1 MEPVSTRGV
10 GTANQ
15 AEPGTPASP
24 VQRAQDRRQ
33 GSHSGIRA
41 QGEPKGPQRRSMRIP
56 GDARGQPC
64 RVTSRT
70 GTNMSQGIASE
81 SRKQTIRT
89 KELDKSPVIKMST
102 LFK

>member
-1 MEPVSTRGV
+1 MEPVSKRGV

-15 AEPGTPASP
+15 AEPGIPASP

-41 QGEPKGPQRRSMRIP
+41 QGEPKGPQRRSMRLP

-64 RVTSRT
+64 RVTPRT
-70 GTNMSQGIASE
+70 GTTMSQDVASE
-81 SRKQTIRT
+81 SRKQMIRA
-89 KELDKSPVIKMST
+89 KGLDKSPVIKVST